1 MATKDYNNL
10 TTCFYV
16 VEDGP
21 DDLARPLQVTLD
33 IAPTTAAWIRE
44 QTFADYLRKV
54 HQTVQKGE
62 FVPDY
67 YIVRYEIEHPERL
80 PDIRAVNEIRQGTF
94 CDRIRDAGGIVTHI
108 IPLRALEYI
117 FKNKE
122 EAYLESYIATGIIE
136 QLLSDP
142 QTLDYSK
149 QYINST
155 PVEKALQAIET
166 RKGTLFFD
174 FSG

>member
-67 YIVRYEIEHPERL
+67 YIVPVSYTHLTL
-80 PDIRAVNEIRQGTF
+80 PTTSRV
-94 CDRIRDAGGIVTHI
+94 
-108 IPLRALEYI
+108 
-117 FKNKE
+117 
-122 EAYLESYIATGIIE
+122 
-136 QLLSDP
+136 
-142 QTLDYSK
+142 
-149 QYINST
+149 
-155 PVEKALQAIET
+155 
-166 RKGTLFFD
+166 
-174 FSG
+174 